1 MDVQSPT
8 GRRAD
13 RVIPPRLGRAR
24 RVERATGGA
33 LQLRAQAGT
42 ETLAEHASFSMLLV
56 IQPNLCEYGRRENAC
71 GVNGRPRLDDVR
83 LLAVSLTD
91 GHLDGVAPRATARTA
106 ANLQTEEIV
115 QRKQFLTRL
124 LSATGSAQVVL
135 EVFESVTNDFEIWLA
150 FLESTDGIT
159 VRPEGSS
166 STPVRVPNS
175 IDDN

>member
-1 MDVQSPT
+1 
-8 GRRAD
+8 
-13 RVIPPRLGRAR
+13 
-24 RVERATGGA
+24 
-33 LQLRAQAGT
+33 
-42 ETLAEHASFSMLLV
+42 MLLV

-91 GHLDGVAPRATARTA
+91 GYLDGVAPRATARTA
-106 ANLQTEEIV
+106 ANLKTEEIV

-124 LSATGSAQVVL
+124 LSATVSAQVVL
-135 EVFESVTNDFEIWLA
+135 EVFESVTNHFEIWLA
-150 FLESTDGIT
+150 FLESTNGIT